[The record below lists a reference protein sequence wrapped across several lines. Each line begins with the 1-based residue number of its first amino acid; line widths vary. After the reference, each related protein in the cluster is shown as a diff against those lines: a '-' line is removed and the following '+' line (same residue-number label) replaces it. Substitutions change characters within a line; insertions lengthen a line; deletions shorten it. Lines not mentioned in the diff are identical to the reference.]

1 MVERSLWTNW
11 LWVRVQ
17 LQSLRKLE
25 VALLLEPFYCF
36 FDSYNDGR
44 EAPALQ
50 FRRTIRSEIG
60 GYKSYLMITLQ
71 MHFIDYDTTKGN
83 YIYFHFKDFLHSANT
98 LSDLCLAINSDRGFL
113 HLYRMFP
120 YGQNY
125 DHLCQ
130 VSVIKWTVKI
140 ALKHEFEKLPLTLLP
155 WHSKRKTAD

>member
-1 MVERSLWTNW
+1 M
-11 LWVRVQ
+11 
-17 LQSLRKLE
+17 QSLRKLE

-60 GYKSYLMITLQ
+60 GYKSSLMITLQ

-98 LSDLCLAINSDRGFL
+98 LSDLCLAINSDRGFYIFIECFL
-113 HLYRMFP
+113 
-120 YGQNY
+120 
-125 DHLCQ
+125 
-130 VSVIKWTVKI
+130 TVKI
-140 ALKHEFEKLPLTLLP
+140 MIIYAKFLL
-155 WHSKRKTAD
+155 SSELSRSL